1 MKITAVIPAK
11 AGSKV
16 IPNQNVRIIAGHP
29 LVYYAIQNAKKSKF
43 ISDIIVS
50 TDSEEVGIVASQLG
64 VRVKWR
70 DENLTKSDTS
80 LDSVV
85 YNTIKDENE
94 CDYVVT
100 LQPTSPLLSVD
111 TLDKAIEYT
120 IDNDLDTVISV
131 INDPRYSWSDINDT
145 KVPNYTERKDRHLL
159 PANYVETGAFLISR
173 KSIITNETRIG
184 KKVDVFEIPTS
195 EAHGID
201 SFESLQIV
209 KFIMQRK
216 KCAIYVNGNNQR
228 GMGHIYRALE
238 IADELYMNPDIY
250 YDKNETDIS
259 VFGSTK
265 HRLIAVEGEEDLFE
279 KCSKEYY
286 SLFINDILD
295 TSVGYMRKLKEALP
309 QAKIVNFEDNGDGIL
324 EADIVFNALYGK
336 SVLPYVYAGE
346 RYYIAGR
353 QFLYYEP
360 ITIRD
365 NVERILVSF
374 GGADPQNY
382 TERLLKIVSDDYYNN
397 YTFVV
402 VVGRANVNYN
412 QLLQYAKDNIK
423 ICYDVSN
430 MPELMSKSDMA
441 ITSRGRTGYELA
453 LMGIPTIAIAQ
464 NHREETHDFVSN
476 ENGFSYIG
484 LKPADN
490 IIEGNL
496 KMYLSMPKDIRQNF
510 QDIML
515 SHDLRSGRSRVMGLI
530 NNI

>member
-1 MKITAVIPAK
+1 MRIMAVIPAK

-29 LVYYAIQNAKKSKF
+29 LVYYAIQNARKSKY
-43 ISDIIVS
+43 ISDVIVS

-70 DENLTKSDTS
+70 DKTLSKDDTS
-80 LDSVV
+80 LDTVI
-85 YNTIKDENE
+85 YNAIQDEE
-94 CDYVVT
+94 DYDYVVT

-111 TLDKAIEYT
+111 TLDKAIEYC
-120 IDNDLDTVISV
+120 ISKELDTLISV
-131 INDPRYSWSDINDT
+131 INDPRYSWSEINGT

-159 PANYVETGAFLISR
+159 PANYVETGAFLISKR
-173 KSIITNETRIG
+173 DKITSKSRIG
-184 KKVDVFEIPTS
+184 DNVDVFVVPFN
-195 EAHGID
+195 EAYGID
-201 SFESLQIV
+201 SFESLHIV

-216 KCAIYVNGNNQR
+216 KSAIYVNGNNER
-228 GMGHIYRALE
+228 GMGHVYRSLE

-250 YDKNETDIS
+250 YNKNETDIS
-259 VFGSTK
+259 VFGDTK
-265 HRLIAVEGEEDLFE
+265 HKLIAVDGEEELFQAC
-279 KCSKEYY
+279 KKEGY

-295 TSVGYMRKLKEALP
+295 TTVSYMKKLKEALP
-309 QAKIVNFEDNGDGIL
+309 KAKIVNFEDNGDGIL
-324 EADIVFNALYGK
+324 EADIVFNALYSK
-336 SVLPYVYAGE
+336 SMLPYVYAGE
-346 RYYIAGR
+346 KYYIAGR

-365 NVERILVSF
+365 DVKNVLVSF

-382 TERLLKIVSDDYYNN
+382 TERLLQIISNDYYDQ
-397 YTFVV
+397 YDFTV
-402 VVGRANVNYN
+402 VVGRANPNYEN
-412 QLLQYAKDNIK
+412 INNYKKDNIH
-423 ICYDVSN
+423 ILYDVKN

-484 LKPADN
+484 LRPADN

-496 KMYLSMPKDIRQNF
+496 RMYLSMPKDIRQNF